1 VTNGSNAAGAEADA
15 IAAAM
20 LTCPA
25 VVALHGGPLGRL
37 TTFLPGR
44 RVEGVRIADDRV
56 QVGVVAAYGLP
67 VGLVADQVRTTVV
80 PLAGGR
86 QVDVHVADLLL
97 PEEQPRALP
106 AAGPAVRA

>member
-1 VTNGSNAAGAEADA
+1 VTNGSSAVGAEADA
-15 IAAAM
+15 VAAAV

-25 VVALHGGPLGRL
+25 VVVLHGGRLGQL

-44 RVEGVRIADDRV
+44 RVEGVRIGDDRV
-56 QVGVVAAYGLP
+56 QVGVVATYGLP

-80 PLAGGR
+80 PRACGR
-86 QVDVHVADLLL
+86 RVDVHVADLLL

-106 AAGPAVRA
+106 AADPAVRA